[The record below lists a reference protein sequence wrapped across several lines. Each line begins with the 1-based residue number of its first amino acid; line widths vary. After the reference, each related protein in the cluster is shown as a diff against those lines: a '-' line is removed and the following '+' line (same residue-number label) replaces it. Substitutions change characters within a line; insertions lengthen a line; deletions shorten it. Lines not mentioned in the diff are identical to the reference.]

1 MEACAMIVRSA
12 VAEKADA
19 LVTALYREKL
29 PSWARYHTIG
39 HTREVVAGCMEIGMG
54 MQLSE
59 EELDV
64 IVLAAWFHDAG
75 YVDGADGHE
84 ERSAAIAGEFLKKEG
99 YPAERIPLVL
109 GCIRA
114 TKLPQQPST
123 ALERIVCDADVM
135 YIGGNRFREH
145 SDALREEWEKRME
158 IRFGEVEWLQKN
170 VEFVGRCD
178 FHTGYVRR
186 TYGAMRTRNL
196 AELYERLDNA
206 VKVE

>member
-1 MEACAMIVRSA
+1 MTVRSA
-12 VAEKADA
+12 VAEKAEA
-19 LVTALYREKL
+19 LVTTLYLEHL
-29 PSWARYHTIG
+29 PAWARYHTME

-54 MQLSE
+54 MQLTA

-64 IVLAAWFHDAG
+64 IVLAAWFHDVG
-75 YVDGADGHE
+75 YVDGAEEHE
-84 ERSAAIAGEFLKKEG
+84 ERSAAIAAQFLRKEG
-99 YPAERIPLVL
+99 YPSERIPLVV

-114 TKLPQQPST
+114 TKIPQHPSS

-145 SDALREEWEKRME
+145 SDTLREEWEKRMD

-170 VEFVGRCD
+170 IEFVGRCD

-186 TYGAMRTRNL
+186 TYGDMRTRNL

-206 VKVE
+206 RNG

>member
-1 MEACAMIVRSA
+1 MIVRSA

-19 LVTALYREKL
+19 LVTTLYREKL

-39 HTREVVAGCMEIGMG
+39 HTHEVVAGCMEIGMG

-75 YVDGADGHE
+75 YVDGADAHE
-84 ERSAAIAGEFLKKEG
+84 ERSAEIAAEFLKREG
-99 YPAERIPLVL
+99 YSAERIPLVL

-114 TKLPQQPST
+114 TKIPQQPTT

-145 SDALREEWEKRME
+145 SDALREEWEKRMG

-170 VEFVGRCD
+170 IEFVGRCD

-206 VKVE
+206 GKIER